1 MTKKKKSKNELSNE
15 KRHAIHSENG
25 RLLLKRPTS
34 EELHKKTLNERMG
47 GYSHM
52 VFMSKDAE
60 KQFNEASEDV
70 KKSIFNLL
78 RESAEEATK
87 KITMESLIECVKE
100 LQDRVLE
107 LEAKRAEHDKDLC
120 ECCKEKADRVH
131 LMVHLLLPIL
141 NSDHPIVGHAA
152 MSMLL
157 ASKAQDAKISKEAF
171 LQKMSAQWDELIAA
185 DPNNSDDDDEGD
197 DE

>member
-15 KRHAIHSENG
+15 KRHESH
-25 RLLLKRPTS
+25 
-34 EELHKKTLNERMG
+34 RMG
-47 GYSHM
+47 AILLNRVPSGFMFDKM

-60 KQFNEASEDV
+60 KQFNEASEPV
-70 KKSIFNLL
+70 KKSIFNMLK
-78 RESAEEATK
+78 ESAEEATK

-107 LEAKRAEHDKDLC
+107 LESQRADHDKELC
-120 ECCKEKADRVH
+120 ECCKAKADRVH

-157 ASKAQDAKISKEAF
+157 ASKAQDAGINKEAF
-171 LQKMSAQWDELIAA
+171 LKKLGDQWDELIAA
-185 DPNNSDDDDEGD
+185 DPNNSDDDEGD